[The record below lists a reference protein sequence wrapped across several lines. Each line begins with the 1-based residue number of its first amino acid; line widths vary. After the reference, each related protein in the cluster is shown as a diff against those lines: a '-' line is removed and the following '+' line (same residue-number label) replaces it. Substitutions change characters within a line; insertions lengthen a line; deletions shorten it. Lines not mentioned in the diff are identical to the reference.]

1 MFNRLFSSGLAAL
14 ATIPLAL
21 GEVAAWPERTVKFVT
36 PGAAGTHTDAIARLI
51 ADALSRK
58 WGQPVVVENQPGAD
72 GILAVRSFV
81 GAKDGHTLLYSF
93 NSIITVNPALHE
105 NLPYDPLR
113 DLVPIARVVDD
124 FIAIVASPQ
133 SGIATL
139 GALEQA
145 MRARP
150 NELSYASF
158 PGSPYVVFQIFQ
170 KQVGA
175 DLTFVPY
182 RAMSGALTDLM
193 QNRIQ
198 IGVLSLALVR
208 ELARSGK
215 LNVLA
220 LASRERAPAEP
231 TIPTAAEL
239 GRGELLVLGGHG
251 IYAHDAMPAP
261 LRDRIAQDVLE
272 ALADPALAAR
282 IAELGFILRPQA
294 PTAYRAFLASE
305 TQRMQALI
313 HGLGA
318 RVHAPSA
325 R

>member
-21 GEVAAWPERTVKFVT
+21 GEVSAWPERTVKFVT

-150 NELSYASF
+150 KRTELRELPGLALRRVPDLPEASRR
-158 PGSPYVVFQIFQ
+158 GSHLRAVPRDVRR
-170 KQVGA
+170 A
-175 DLTFVPY
+175 D
-182 RAMSGALTDLM
+182 RSDE
-193 QNRIQ
+193 NRIQ

-208 ELARSGK
+208 ELARGGK

-231 TIPTAAEL
+231 TIPDC
-239 GRGELLVLGGHG
+239 RGARPWG
-251 IYAHDAMPAP
+251 
-261 LRDRIAQDVLE
+261 
-272 ALADPALAAR
+272 AAR
-282 IAELGFILRPQA
+282 AR
-294 PTAYRAFLASE
+294 RAWHLCA
-305 TQRMQALI
+305 
-313 HGLGA
+313 
-318 RVHAPSA
+318 
-325 R
+325 

>member
-1 MFNRLFSSGLAAL
+1 MFRRLFWSGLAAL
-14 ATIPLAL
+14 AAIPLAL
-21 GEVAAWPERTVKFVT
+21 DEVSAWPERTVKFVT

-81 GAKDGHTLLYSF
+81 GARDGHTLLYSF
-93 NSIITVNPALHE
+93 NGVITVNPALHE

-124 FIAIVASPQ
+124 FIAIVTSPQ

-145 MRARP
+145 MRVRP

-158 PGSPYVVFQIFQ
+158 PGAPYVVFQTFQ
-170 KQVGA
+170 KQIGA

-182 RAMSGALTDLM
+182 RAMTGALTDLT

-208 ELARSGK
+208 ELARNGK
-215 LNVLA
+215 LNILA

-231 TIPTAAEL
+231 TIPTATEL
-239 GRGELLVLGGHG
+239 GRGGLLVLGGHG
-251 IYAHDAMPAP
+251 IYARDTMPAP
-261 LRDRIAQDVLE
+261 VRDRITQDVLE
-272 ALADPALAAR
+272 ALDDPALAAR
-282 IAELGFILRPQA
+282 IAELGFKLHPEA
-294 PTAYRAFLASE
+294 PAVYRAFLASE
-305 TQRMQALI
+305 TQRMQALVLA
-313 HGLGA
+313 LGA
-318 RVHAPSA
+318 KAHTPNA